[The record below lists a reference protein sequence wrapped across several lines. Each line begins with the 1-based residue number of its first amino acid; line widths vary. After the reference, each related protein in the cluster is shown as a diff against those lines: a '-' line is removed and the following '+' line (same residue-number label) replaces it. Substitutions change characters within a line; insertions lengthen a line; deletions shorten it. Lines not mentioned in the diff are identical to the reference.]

1 MQMQTSL
8 FDNKPHK
15 IPESHANRGLA
26 LETALS
32 WQHAQYAQRGV
43 ARMDKAHVPSVLVK
57 DGRWAKVI
65 GRAIVDYTG
74 LMCGG
79 LHVAF
84 DAKDCAGK
92 RIELSRLQTHQL
104 EYLEDVA
111 KLGGCAFILARFERR
126 DMYAIPVVAWR
137 LAIEAR
143 RMGHPVESEGLGWE
157 ATGKASINV
166 KELPDKWRVERAD
179 WAKTIA
185 KAEGGWSA

>member
-1 MQMQTSL
+1 MA
-8 FDNKPHK
+8 
-15 IPESHANRGLA
+15 E
-26 LETALS
+26 
-32 WQHAQYAQRGV
+32 
-43 ARMDKAHVPSVLVK
+43 
-57 DGRWAKVI
+57 
-65 GRAIVDYTG
+65 
-74 LMCGG
+74 
-79 LHVAF
+79 
-84 DAKDCAGK
+84 
-92 RIELSRLQTHQL
+92 
-104 EYLEDVA
+104 
-111 KLGGCAFILARFERR
+111 LGGCAFILARFGRR